1 LKTQCSPESLPFHP
15 LSGREVRG
23 SFDGGAITSD
33 AGGLLLREVEKRT
46 GIIAQF
52 AACFRD
58 SRDPARIEH
67 TVEVHRV
74 DFQWVVAAL
83 STVVALVAIGIS
95 YLVYGQ
101 KPMMTMTDPLERLG
115 GVFKFLNG
123 KWYVDELYHAI
134 IIGPFED
141 ISRFMAYAVDW
152 DLWHDIFHDNILAG
166 GFRWIANFMAWFV
179 DKGIVDGFFDG
190 LGGVVRDFADMFRR
204 FQTGYVRHYAL
215 AVLFGVVVVL
225 GVFLFTR

>member
-1 LKTQCSPESLPFHP
+1 
-15 LSGREVRG
+15 
-23 SFDGGAITSD
+23 
-33 AGGLLLREVEKRT
+33 
-46 GIIAQF
+46 
-52 AACFRD
+52 
-58 SRDPARIEH
+58 
-67 TVEVHRV
+67 
-74 DFQWVVAAL
+74 
-83 STVVALVAIGIS
+83 
-95 YLVYGQ
+95 
-101 KPMMTMTDPLERLG
+101 
-115 GVFKFLNG
+115 
-123 KWYVDELYHAI
+123 
-134 IIGPFED
+134 
-141 ISRFMAYAVDW
+141 VDW